1 MEQVIVYDDKIRI
14 FLVRTPKKHTILL
27 IVFGPGPLFKISGN
41 SEGALSLFRGGL
53 VSPMAG
59 WEGHRE
65 RSYALQGVLEG
76 VGAPDDF
83 EILDQ
88 ARDENVIIH
97 GKQ

>member
-1 MEQVIVYDDKIRI
+1 LFKFSGSSD
-14 FLVRTPKKHTILL
+14 
-27 IVFGPGPLFKISGN
+27 GPLR
-41 SEGALSLFRGGL
+41 LFCGRL
-53 VSPMAG
+53 VSPMVG
-59 WEGHRE
+59 WMGHRE
-65 RSYALQGVLEG
+65 RSCALQGVLEG